1 MEKKAFVEKIKMMYK
16 VSSADGLTVRISLF
30 GRPVGVY
37 STNGQIL
44 KVIDFLNLPPQE
56 LVRDIIAAAV

>member
-1 MEKKAFVEKIKMMYK
+1 MDKKEFVEKIKTMYR
-16 VSSADGLTVRISLF
+16 VTATDGQTVRISLF

-56 LVRDIIAAAV
+56 LVREIIAAAA